1 MHFLTIIAFRNTL
14 VDRQTNT
21 ELHTHTCTYTCTC
34 FGTDNAWN
42 FKDVLYSLLGI
53 RLCAITFSMDC
64 IYLHLIKIR
73 DINYVIHA
81 CGEGIELH
89 FIFASTI
96 PKWVIWDVHF
106 SRLFQCQSILVTR
119 WCLHMIPLW
128 R

>member
-1 MHFLTIIAFRNTL
+1 M
-14 VDRQTNT
+14 
-21 ELHTHTCTYTCTC
+21 CTC
-34 FGTDNAWN
+34 FDTDNALN

-53 RLCAITFSMDC
+53 RSCVITFNADC

-73 DINYVIHA
+73 DINYVILA
-81 CGEGIELH
+81 CGEGIGLH
-89 FIFASTI
+89 FIFAFTS

-106 SRLFQCQSILVTR
+106 SITFQCQSMLVTR